1 MSQPNA
7 AQQPKTAAQPNRI
20 GTLEFAVDVASDGG
34 IGQSELATPDRLLLA
49 IRQELL
55 GEIDAV
61 MAAAGQSHSDLT
73 IPALELDLGA
83 FPDPPDWDTVR
94 DVLRRALQSALA
106 PYLHPRPAPAHI
118 PARAPLTMIAPQAIE
133 KASDIAALR
142 LVLTGHKNPTE
153 TYLHAALG
161 RLQPEA
167 LQALLQKLAY
177 LEQIPQQAANGR
189 SHAANDDTAGPAQ
202 ATPLTATLRRQ
213 LVQAL
218 QSDDPVPPE
227 PAAVVRTTDAP
238 PADTWQNAAF
248 ANLGHLAGV
257 TLTATHLQRLI
268 PTGKSPANGPRPD
281 AAALRVWVAGRHA
294 RAEVIVAA
302 LSDPQVKDLIS
313 ALVPQQADALK
324 TALSGLDQVDSPS
337 AARRLAATDLLVRS
351 ALDIGAIRNAAPPRT
366 LRPEI
371 ALAHL
376 LAALGDTPVQAAT
389 TALYLA
395 KANSD
400 PAQNTVPRTNAAVS
414 ADTPAPGTAPN
425 APSPDQPPRETN
437 TAADA
442 IRAQTPPARTPQ
454 TGPAHDP
461 AIATQDQPPASDPHS
476 PAAPSTGSS
485 QPTTTIRQPKA
496 AGTIPD
502 PNRAPLPVPQSYPET
517 NVAGTSDQADADAT
531 THDPNPGAQSQ
542 SHPAD
547 SPIAQTPPRVAP
559 ALGDGA
565 GLASTTAPSIP
576 QIGKI
581 TPPDHPLDTSAAPD
595 HVTPDAGMTRTQ
607 ALDPK
612 PRPVDAADIGP
623 KIPNPLLH
631 KGKDVSPARDPNRAG
646 IQDTSRHMTP
656 KSPDAIFN
664 DPDQSQNPDVAQTK
678 PTSDQPADPTAPETT
693 LSSPAPTPSAKPRN
707 DPTRSRQ
714 TDSAMSRADHAK
726 PTRIPDIAGQ
736 PTDPSTPDKALPPAT
751 STARTQDA
759 ATSQPRRSEIA
770 ETVQENDAPTLPT
783 SDVAAHRTGAD
794 AKTAPTQAGP
804 QPPNASPDSPRLPA
818 TARAAPSTDRLQ
830 DVPLVDAPSDD
841 DRALAEQ
848 RMQALFAKVTG
859 DTYSTVAP
867 MLDLVWSV
875 LGTGPHVNATDRA
888 QFWAL
893 AVGAAAQTTPT
904 AEDQDHIIAT
914 FVMAVLPRPD
924 HRIGALRAAIAR
936 LGYATGGIA
945 PGLRHQARATLT
957 KVLDQLN
964 TPPAAPTKTT
974 TKAPVARATATRVMT
989 AQSGLVLFHPYI
1001 AMLFTR
1007 MEIARDARGIAHQDM
1022 GRAAAALWWL
1032 AMGAGAPPKPADPL
1046 VNCLLGLAFHTPAPP
1061 VVTLDTDTR
1070 SLIDGLIQSVI
1081 AQWARLG
1088 GTSADGLRAAFV
1100 QRAGVLR
1107 QDEAATILT
1116 VTPGPYDM
1124 LLDSLP
1130 WSINM
1135 IGLPWMPTP
1144 LSVKWRGSDD

>member
-1 MSQPNA
+1 APE
-7 AQQPKTAAQPNRI
+7 T
-20 GTLEFAVDVASDGG
+20 TLS
-34 IGQSELATPDRLLLA
+34 S
-49 IRQELL
+49 
-55 GEIDAV
+55 
-61 MAAAGQSHSDLT
+61 
-73 IPALELDLGA
+73 
-83 FPDPPDWDTVR
+83 
-94 DVLRRALQSALA
+94 
-106 PYLHPRPAPAHI
+106 PAPTPSA
-118 PARAPLTMIAPQAIE
+118 
-133 KASDIAALR
+133 K
-142 LVLTGHKNPTE
+142 PT
-153 TYLHAALG
+153 
-161 RLQPEA
+161 
-167 LQALLQKLAY
+167 
-177 LEQIPQQAANGR
+177 QIP
-189 SHAANDDTAGPAQ
+189 D
-202 ATPLTATLRRQ
+202 
-213 LVQAL
+213 
-218 QSDDPVPPE
+218 
-227 PAAVVRTTDAP
+227 
-238 PADTWQNAAF
+238 
-248 ANLGHLAGV
+248 
-257 TLTATHLQRLI
+257 
-268 PTGKSPANGPRPD
+268 
-281 AAALRVWVAGRHA
+281 
-294 RAEVIVAA
+294 
-302 LSDPQVKDLIS
+302 
-313 ALVPQQADALK
+313 
-324 TALSGLDQVDSPS
+324 
-337 AARRLAATDLLVRS
+337 
-351 ALDIGAIRNAAPPRT
+351 
-366 LRPEI
+366 
-371 ALAHL
+371 
-376 LAALGDTPVQAAT
+376 
-389 TALYLA
+389 
-395 KANSD
+395 
-400 PAQNTVPRTNAAVS
+400 
-414 ADTPAPGTAPN
+414 
-425 APSPDQPPRETN
+425 
-437 TAADA
+437 
-442 IRAQTPPARTPQ
+442 
-454 TGPAHDP
+454 
-461 AIATQDQPPASDPHS
+461 
-476 PAAPSTGSS
+476 
-485 QPTTTIRQPKA
+485 
-496 AGTIPD
+496 
-502 PNRAPLPVPQSYPET
+502 
-517 NVAGTSDQADADAT
+517 
-531 THDPNPGAQSQ
+531 
-542 SHPAD
+542 
-547 SPIAQTPPRVAP
+547 
-559 ALGDGA
+559 
-565 GLASTTAPSIP
+565 
-576 QIGKI
+576 
-581 TPPDHPLDTSAAPD
+581 
-595 HVTPDAGMTRTQ
+595 
-607 ALDPK
+607 
-612 PRPVDAADIGP
+612 
-623 KIPNPLLH
+623 
-631 KGKDVSPARDPNRAG
+631 
-646 IQDTSRHMTP
+646 MTP
-656 KSPDAIFN
+656 KSPDTIFN